1 MTEKL
6 SDKKLELLKQCD
18 GLHDNLTQLFECE
31 SCSVLFD
38 NYDDVRICTIC
49 NNPLDMDCNEKIQS
63 GWYCCD
69 NYYCSEKCLNKSL
82 DNETWLEH
90 YDDDGDCYWTE
101 WEL

>member
-1 MTEKL
+1 MT
-6 SDKKLELLKQCD
+6 KKYNVTIED
-18 GLHDNLTQLFECE
+18 YRV
-31 SCSVLFD
+31 CS
-38 NYDDVRICTIC
+38 TC
-49 NNPLDMDCNEKIQS
+49 NNTLNIDTKDKLQT

-101 WEL
+101 WEV